1 MIKNTQSAKLVDF
14 NRKPQNTTC
23 RWLFLFEQTNH
34 TFKQRVGSTCLKLVF
49 SPHLQLEELRKKWLL
64 DRLLTYELY
73 VPWHQVFSATTAFV
87 FYVIFFG
94 GLQHVCEATLPS
106 FLVFQ
111 DSWLRLEFGKHIQWN
126 ASLLAPDSFSDE
138 WSFTTATSLVRFFKR
153 WIWQQRNLWF
163 YVSATLLQILQLITR
178 KQTL

>member
-23 RWLFLFEQTNH
+23 RWSFLFEQINH

-87 FYVIFFG
+87 LLRCFLCSFFW
-94 GLQHVCEATLPS
+94 GLQQVCEATLPS

-111 DSWLRLEFGKHIQWN
+111 DSW
-126 ASLLAPDSFSDE
+126 
-138 WSFTTATSLVRFFKR
+138 
-153 WIWQQRNLWF
+153 
-163 YVSATLLQILQLITR
+163 
-178 KQTL
+178 

>member
-111 DSWLRLEFGKHIQWN
+111 DSWLRLEFGKHIQ
-126 ASLLAPDSFSDE
+126 
-138 WSFTTATSLVRFFKR
+138 
-153 WIWQQRNLWF
+153 
-163 YVSATLLQILQLITR
+163 
-178 KQTL
+178 